1 MIIIE
6 VMPKDNKKTSIAL
19 SEDTK
24 EQLAQFET
32 KKGESFDII
41 LQRVMT
47 NANKLCNQN
56 LKEDDVATPE
66 DED

>member
-1 MIIIE
+1 MT
-6 VMPKDNKKTSIAL
+6 KNLNKKTSIAL

-32 KKGESFDII
+32 KKGESFDTI

-47 NANKLCNQN
+47 NTTKLCNQIS
-56 LKEDDVATPE
+56 EEEDVATPE
-66 DED
+66 EEE

>member
-1 MIIIE
+1 MIVIE
-6 VMPKDNKKTSIAL
+6 VMAKTNRKTSIAL

-47 NANKLCNQN
+47 NATKLCNQN
-56 LKEDDVATPE
+56 LEEEDVVVE
-66 DED
+66 DKK